1 MPGLSIYSREEQRE
15 EEAALHG
22 PVWEDLGARP
32 ARE

>member
-1 MPGLSIYSREEQRE
+1 MPGLSIYSREEQR